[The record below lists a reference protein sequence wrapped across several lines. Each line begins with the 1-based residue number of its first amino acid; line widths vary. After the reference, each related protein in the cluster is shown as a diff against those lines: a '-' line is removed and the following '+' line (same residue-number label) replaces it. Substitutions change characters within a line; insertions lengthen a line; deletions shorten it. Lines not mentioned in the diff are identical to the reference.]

1 MTSFVWIVLLASLVA
16 TKAQDLDLF
25 DALADDLDKVT
36 EKPKVPDAPK
46 IPEPAAPAGGGGGL
60 DLNDALGEAD
70 NTPTDP
76 KKPAGDTPT
85 DPKKPATGGDLDLN
99 DAFGGSDGFNLNDA
113 LGPDPE
119 QDKPAVVPPKDGG
132 TSGTGGG
139 SFNDNDLFDI
149 GGGSDYKPDKGKGRA
164 KASDDSSY
172 DPARDGPAADQ
183 PADGPLGM
191 PWAVMLQKLL
201 GEELPEGL
209 HAWIANLKSVVQP
222 LLERTLDLIDVAMG
236 NQNQEE

>member
-76 KKPAGDTPT
+76 KKPAG
-85 DPKKPATGGDLDLN
+85 GDLDLN
-99 DAFGGSDGFNLNDA
+99 DAFGGS
-113 LGPDPE
+113 DPE

-183 PADGPLGM
+183 PAEAGSGQMAGILSAVGVAILG
-191 PWAVMLQKLL
+191 AASSYFAYQKKKLCFKIQGGADPESGKHHQGTESEPQVLSNLL
-201 GEELPEGL
+201 R
-209 HAWIANLKSVVQP
+209 SS
-222 LLERTLDLIDVAMG
+222 
-236 NQNQEE
+236 